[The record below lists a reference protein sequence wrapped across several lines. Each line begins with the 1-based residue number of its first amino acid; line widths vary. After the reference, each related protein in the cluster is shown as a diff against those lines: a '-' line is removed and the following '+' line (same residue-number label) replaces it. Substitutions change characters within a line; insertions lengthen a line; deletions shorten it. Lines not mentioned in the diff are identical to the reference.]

1 MVNNL
6 EFGAFWD
13 GDNLDKESKMKNFEN
28 NKDGS
33 NNKNSSGNKGID
45 DSNFSNY
52 AYDDLNTNFQI
63 EDSPDNKGI
72 NDPEFGAYGYDDSY
86 TESKIEDNLEKKSN
100 SGEFPGNRGINDPE
114 FGAYGVAVKI
124 QQQRRPF
131 FFFQETLF
139 PGTKV
144 NLPRLLQKSP
154 TATFLPQQ
162 IAESLAPMSND
173 NLPEILKNLSLKA
186 ESKGAVYVQVA
197 VKNCARDEM
206 EGEAKYC
213 AASLES
219 FVDSGV
225 SVMGKNIRL
234 LWHELAEGTK
244 NPMFTIGPGAGEM
257 GENNIVCHK
266 MKYPYAVYLCH
277 SIEKTEVYKVPLVS
291 DDGTKA
297 NAMVAC
303 HKDTSAWSPNHVAFK
318 ILKVKPGS
326 VPICHFLGRDTLV
339 WIPHPN

>member
-13 GDNLDKESKMKNFEN
+13 GDNLDKESNT
-28 NKDGS
+28 
-33 NNKNSSGNKGID
+33 KNSSGID
-45 DSNFSNY
+45 
-52 AYDDLNTNFQI
+52 
-63 EDSPDNKGI
+63 DSPDNKGI
-72 NDPEFGAYGYDDSY
+72 NDPEFGAYG
-86 TESKIEDNLEKKSN
+86 TEDNSDRKSN
-100 SGEFPGNRGINDPE
+100 TEDSSVNKGVNNPKTHTAPNKKGNRKALRVRKSSHENTATKE
-114 FGAYGVAVKI
+114 N
-124 QQQRRPF
+124 F

-154 TATFLPQQ
+154 IATFLPQQ

-173 NLPEILKNLSLKA
+173 DLPEILKNLSLKA
-186 ESKGAVYVQVA
+186 GSKGAVYVEVA

-206 EGEAKYC
+206 KGEAKYC

-225 SVMGKNIRL
+225 SVMGKDIRL
-234 LWHELAEGTK
+234 VWHELAEGTK
-244 NPMFTIGPGAGEM
+244 NPMFTIGQGIRGM

-277 SIEKTEVYKVPLVS
+277 SIEKTKVYKVPLVS
-291 DDGTKA
+291 NDGTKA
-297 NAMVAC
+297 NAMAAC

-318 ILKVKPGS
+318 ILKVKPGT
-326 VPICHFLGRDTLV
+326 VPICHFLDRDTLV
-339 WIPHPN
+339 WIPN